1 MQLAML
7 HCRFSLR
14 KLFFSNLTQFVSLP
28 FFFKFCKEG
37 ENERMCACVSG
48 CVCKCARVCMWVGV
62 RVCVRVCKCASAR
75 VRELVLESEMERG
88 LGSMERNRKVI
99 KKTGSSC
106 KRVILQMCYCITR
119 VSLLS
124 AANFYVYWT

>member
-1 MQLAML
+1 M
-7 HCRFSLR
+7 
-14 KLFFSNLTQFVSLP
+14 
-28 FFFKFCKEG
+28 KECV
-37 ENERMCACVSG
+37 RVCVCVCVCVS
-48 CVCKCARVCMWVGV
+48 VGV
-62 RVCVRVCKCASAR
+62 RVYMCASAR
-75 VRELVLESEMERG
+75 VRELVLEREMERG